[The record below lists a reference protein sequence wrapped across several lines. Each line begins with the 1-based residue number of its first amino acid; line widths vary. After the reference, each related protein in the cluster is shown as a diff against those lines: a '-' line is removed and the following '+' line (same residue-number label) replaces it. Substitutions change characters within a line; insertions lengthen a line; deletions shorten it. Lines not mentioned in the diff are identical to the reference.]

1 MGTGMIGM
9 QWIIFIGVAVVSW
22 LVQMNLQSK
31 FKKYSK
37 IPTGNGMT
45 GADVALKMLHD
56 NGIYD
61 VTVTHTPG
69 HLTDHYNPA
78 NKTVNLSESVY
89 NSNSIMAAAGGPPQ
103 DGHTVIPIKGFYN
116 SNSIVP
122 PAVAAHE
129 CGHAV
134 QHARAYAPLTMRS
147 KLVPVVSFA
156 SNIMTWVLLGGIL
169 MLNTFP
175 QLLLAGIILFAMTTL
190 FSFIT
195 LPVEINA
202 SKRALVWLSS
212 SGITNARNHTQAE
225 DALRSAAYTYVV
237 AALGSLAT
245 LVYYIMIFMGR
256 RE

>member
-9 QWIIFIGVAVVSW
+9 QWIIFIGIAVVSW
-22 LVQMNLQSK
+22 LVQMNLQNK

-89 NSNSIMAAAGGPPQ
+89 SSNSIMAA
-103 DGHTVIPIKGFYN
+103 
-116 SNSIVP
+116 
-122 PAVAAHE
+122 AVAAHE

-156 SNIMTWVLLGGIL
+156 SQWMTWLLLAGIL
-169 MLNTFP
+169 LLNSFP
-175 QLLLAGIILFAMTTL
+175 QLLLAGIILFALTTL

-202 SKRALVWLSS
+202 GRKFARMMKLDVLAGTVASLVSRGINETVASAMAVYIHGLAGDIAKDKYGIESVTASKVMEC
-212 SGITNARNHTQAE
+212 IPC
-225 DALRSAAYTYVV
+225 ALRQILQV
-237 AALGSLAT
+237 
-245 LVYYIMIFMGR
+245 
-256 RE
+256 EN